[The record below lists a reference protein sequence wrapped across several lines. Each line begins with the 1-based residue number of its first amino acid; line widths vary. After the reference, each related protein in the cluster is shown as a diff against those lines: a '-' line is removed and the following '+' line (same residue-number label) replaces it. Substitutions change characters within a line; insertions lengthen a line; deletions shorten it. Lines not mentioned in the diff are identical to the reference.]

1 MPNVMRI
8 IKHQHR
14 ATASV
19 LFAVRALS
27 RNALRSGNPPD
38 FAWLRTLLGYVER
51 FPERLH
57 NPNEETYL
65 FNVLL
70 RREPGMA
77 RTVARLRRDHAA
89 GTGYANRLREA
100 VANWERGD
108 PKAAPYAA
116 NVANDF
122 ARFNWRHALFEE
134 REILPAAKAA
144 FTEAEWREIERAFAA
159 TADPLAGSSSRQHCE
174 AALRRLNELRTA

>member
-19 LFAVRALS
+19 LFAVRALA

-65 FNVLL
+65 FNVLQ

-89 GTGYANRLREA
+89 STGYANRLREA

-108 PKAAPYAA
+108 PKAGPHAGH
-116 NVANDF
+116 VANDF
-122 ARFNWRHALFEE
+122 ARFNWRHARFEE

-144 FTEAEWREIERAFAA
+144 FTETEWREIERAFAA
-159 TADPLAGSSSRQHCE
+159 TADPLAGSGSRQQCE
-174 AALRRLNELRTA
+174 AALRRLHELQTA